1 MCSNNTHKMLITTED
16 GSHSVYTEQF
26 NATYHSKH
34 GAIRETLHVFIEAA
48 LKPVLNQNPTEI
60 RILEMGFG
68 TGLNA
73 WMTFLETRHREITL
87 FYDTIEAFPISTK
100 IADQLNYP
108 QLTGA
113 TDLENIFFK
122 MHDCPANQSILLSD
136 VNPRFVFKK
145 YLQTLESLDF
155 EPITNIIYYD
165 AFAPQAQP
173 HLWEYAIL
181 NKMFQAL
188 ASGGVLV
195 TYCAQGAFKR
205 TLKQIG
211 FKVEGI
217 PGPAGKRE
225 MTRAFKP

>member
-1 MCSNNTHKMLITTED
+1 MLITTDD

-48 LKPVLNQNPTEI
+48 LKPILAQNLPEI

-73 WMTFLETRHREITL
+73 WMTFLEMRHHEKTI
-87 FYDTIEAFPISTK
+87 FYDTIEAFPISRQM
-100 IADQLNYP
+100 ASQLNYP
-108 QLTGA
+108 QLTEA
-113 TDLENIFFK
+113 AELETIFLK

-136 VNPRFVFKK
+136 LKPRFVFKK

-188 ASGGVLV
+188 QSGGVFV

>member
-1 MCSNNTHKMLITTED
+1 MLITTED

-26 NATYHSKH
+26 DATYHSRH

-48 LKPVLNQNPTEI
+48 LRPVLVQKPAEI

-73 WMTFLETRHREITL
+73 WMTFLETRSHEIPI
-87 FYDTIEAFPISTK
+87 FYDTIEAFPLPSE
-100 IADQLNYP
+100 IARQLNYP
-108 QLTGA
+108 QLTA
-113 TDLENIFFK
+113 STDLENIFFK
-122 MHDCPANQSILLSD
+122 MHDAPALVPILLSD
-136 VNPRFVFKK
+136 VKAPFIFKK
-145 YLQTLESLDF
+145 YLQTIESIDF
-155 EPITNIIYYD
+155 DSNTDIIYYD

-173 HLWEYAIL
+173 HLWEFVIL
-181 NKMFQAL
+181 NKMFQTL
-188 ASGGVLV
+188 KSGGVFV

-205 TLKQIG
+205 ILKQIG

>member
-1 MCSNNTHKMLITTED
+1 MLITTDD

-26 NATYHSKH
+26 KATYHSKH

-48 LKPVLNQNPTEI
+48 LKPVLAQNLPEI

-73 WMTFLETRHREITL
+73 WMTFLETRHREITV
-87 FYDTIEAFPISTK
+87 FYDTIEAFPITTQ
-100 IADQLNYP
+100 IAIQLNYP
-108 QLTGA
+108 QLTAA

-122 MHDCPANQSILLSD
+122 MHDCPAHQPILLSD
-136 VNPRFVFKK
+136 SKPHFVFKK
-145 YLQTLESLDF
+145 QIQTLESLNF

-173 HLWEYAIL
+173 HLWEYPIL

-188 ASGGVLV
+188 TSGGVLV